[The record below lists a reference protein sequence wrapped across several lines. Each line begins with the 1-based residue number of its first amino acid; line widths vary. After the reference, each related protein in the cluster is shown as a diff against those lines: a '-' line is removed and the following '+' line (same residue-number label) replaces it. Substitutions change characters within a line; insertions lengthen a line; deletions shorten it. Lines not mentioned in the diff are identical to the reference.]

1 MRRLVAAI
9 ALAIALAPA
18 AAIAQPGGPPPGP
31 ALRRERIKERV
42 IELRARKLT
51 RALALDD
58 ATAARLFPV
67 LARHDEQ
74 LARIARENAALRRE
88 AEDAAARGD
97 DATANRAIDRMVA
110 NQRQRTSLEEARFAE
125 VRRILTP
132 AQAVRFLVVLPV
144 IDRRI
149 HGQLRRAIEGRG
161 PKPHM
166 GREPRRGLREEG
178 GRQDD
183 TPGPRYHRRQ

>member
-1 MRRLVAAI
+1 VRRLLVAI

-18 AAIAQPGGPPPGP
+18 AAIAQPGAPPPGP
-31 ALRRERIKERV
+31 GLRRERIKERV

-51 RALALDD
+51 RALGLDD
-58 ATAARLFPV
+58 ATAAKLFPV

-74 LARIARENAALRRE
+74 LARIARENAVLRRE

-97 DATANRAIDRMVA
+97 DAAANRAIDRMVA
-110 NQRQRTSLEEARFAE
+110 NHRQRASLEEARFAE

-132 AQAVRFLVVLPV
+132 AQAVRFLVVLPA

-161 PKPHM
+161 PGPHM

-178 GRQDD
+178 GRQDG